1 MLNFVQLKNLVEQD
15 FCLNFEHQNGGY
27 ALPRSTGP
35 LGVGPACRRFI
46 WRAESLSR
54 RNQALAQL
62 PLRLA
67 ATRCRRAAGGY
78 CNGVY

>member
-46 WRAESLSR
+46 WRA
-54 RNQALAQL
+54 NVF
-62 PLRLA
+62 PRLTCLCPVA
-67 ATRCRRAAGGY
+67 STYRQFLGTPVGSCL
-78 CNGVY
+78 NL